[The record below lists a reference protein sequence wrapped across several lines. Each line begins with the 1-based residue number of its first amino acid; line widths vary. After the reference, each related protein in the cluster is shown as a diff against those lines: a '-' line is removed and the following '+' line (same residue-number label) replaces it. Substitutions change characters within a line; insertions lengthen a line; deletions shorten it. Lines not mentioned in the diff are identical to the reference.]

1 MNEQQLVGIETPL
14 PPAKRQRGMRYAAM
28 AAVLT
33 VLAGAVWY
41 FFFKPK
47 PAPPP
52 AAPSFTVQVTR
63 AAVRPVPVVLQSV
76 GRVVASASVEV
87 RPQVSGVLRQVFI
100 QDGQRV
106 TAGQKLFALDAQPLS
121 ATLAQAQAQ
130 WARDKA
136 LANDAAATQA
146 RLKPLADKEFVT
158 AKEYESAV
166 SNRQALEATAA
177 ATRTQIEQARIA
189 LGYATLT
196 APISGR
202 AGAVLV
208 KPGSL
213 VSTGGTTP
221 MLVINALSP
230 VEVAFSLPQA
240 ELQALRDAMASA
252 TLAVEA
258 RDSLTQ
264 QLRAVGELVFIDNAL
279 SEAAGTI
286 GVKAR
291 FANTDEKLWPG
302 EFYAVR
308 ITLRTENAVTVPER
322 ALQQGQNGPYVYV
335 VEGGKAVL
343 RLVKVARVL
352 DGTVA
357 VASGLTEGETVLIN
371 LPNNLRDGSAVKVAP
386 PAGAAS
392 AARGAA
398 SAPASAEGAAPEA
411 GASAPA
417 SAPARRASR

>member
-1 MNEQQLVGIETPL
+1 MNDQQQLVGIEKPL
-14 PPAKRQRGMRYAAM
+14 PPAKRQRGMRYVAM
-28 AAVLT
+28 AAVL
-33 VLAGAVWY
+33 VLLAGAVWY

-47 PAPPP
+47 PSPPP

-63 AAVRPVPVVLQSV
+63 AALRPMPVVLQSV

-100 QDGQRV
+100 QDGERV

-166 SNRQALEATAA
+166 SNRLALEATAA

-240 ELQALRDAMASA
+240 ELQALREAMAKA

-291 FANTDEKLWPG
+291 FTNTDEKLWPG
-302 EFYAVR
+302 EFYAMR
-308 ITLRTENAVTVPER
+308 ITLRTDNAVTVPER

-335 VEGGKAVL
+335 AEGGKAVL

-392 AARGAA
+392 AALGAA
-398 SAPASAEGAAPEA
+398 SDPAP

-417 SAPARRASR
+417 SAPSRRASR